1 MAAFRLLS
9 ISPWYPFASSPNTTF
24 RRVSPWPG
32 AADDAG
38 MNPNDTATTELTVDE
53 RFVDDWI
60 RFGLSE
66 LEAYLGKHAR
76 FDAYCRR
83 RDVDGV

>member
-1 MAAFRLLS
+1 
-9 ISPWYPFASSPNTTF
+9 
-24 RRVSPWPG
+24 
-32 AADDAG
+32 

-60 RFGLSE
+60 RFGISE

-83 RDVDGV
+83 RDVADSYGS